1 MFFTTGIDTG
11 FANDVLPLA
20 LSGISRNIDT
30 IRLTEMVNYATRM
43 HDDIAP
49 DWPQPGVAIAPQD
62 LGYGGASG
70 RGAYRVEIEGSPN
83 IRCECDSR
91 GDRRYGWC
99 VARWPVHTGCDWSGT
114 WMGVSSDDIDSLQ
127 ADYGRSPATGPNPR
141 RRAAHCPSQIRGSA

>member
-1 MFFTTGIDTG
+1 
-11 FANDVLPLA
+11 
-20 LSGISRNIDT
+20 
-30 IRLTEMVNYATRM
+30 M

-62 LGYGGASG
+62 LGHGGASG
-70 RGAYRVEIEGSPN
+70 RGPYQVEIEGSPN

-127 ADYGRSPATGPNPR
+127 ADYGRSPATGPNP
-141 RRAAHCPSQIRGSA
+141 PKESGSLPLTDQGFRLGPRSVVPQRISGVPTA